1 MIIDVFQWVYKDDD
15 SFNFFNLSSTILII
29 DIMHQLKYLIF
40 LILFNLIFGSYESP
54 YQQRRYLK
62 LSKQRVPENDNE
74 YVWFTRDIHEA
85 IPKGTEREIPLKQWR
100 RILLRRS
107 FNIS

>member
-1 MIIDVFQWVYKDDD
+1 M
-15 SFNFFNLSSTILII
+15 
-29 DIMHQLKYLIF
+29 MHQLKW
-40 LILFNLIFGSYESP
+40 LILLILLDVILGSYESP
-54 YQQRRYLK
+54 YQQRRFLQ

-100 RILLRRS
+100 RILLRKS